1 MKKIV
6 FVVHRYGLEVNG
18 GAEYHCRVLA
28 EHLTDMYEVDVLTS
42 CARNNL
48 PWDNA
53 YKEGLEKINRVNVY
67 RFPVEKTRNEMLFDE
82 LSKQVGKGTKE
93 IEEEWIAQMG
103 PYCPSFLSFLEKN
116 ADRYEAVIFFTY
128 AYYFTVK
135 GIGLNLKNS
144 IIAPTAHDDVA
155 IRLPIYQKVFELPAA
170 ILYNSVEEKQFLTR
184 QFHTDKKLSEL
195 TSVGIDIPD
204 TSRYI
209 LPEQFLEYED
219 QYIVYAGRVSN
230 GKNFNELNRDFIE
243 YKKRNPSPLKLI
255 VIGNIDDRMM
265 LTHSEDIIYAG
276 FVTEEQ
282 KTAIIANARLLVMP
296 SLYESLSLVI
306 LESMAAGRPVL
317 VNGNCAVL
325 KGQCIRSNAG
335 LYYTNFFEFEETLRY
350 MLSNETAY
358 RQMCENGL
366 RFVKEHYNWEKVT
379 ANVRGLIEKLGEMN
393 GN

>member
-1 MKKIV
+1 MKKV
-6 FVVHRYGLEVNG
+6 AFVVQRYGLEVNG
-18 GAEYHCRVLA
+18 GAEYECRALA
-28 EHLTDMYEVDVLTS
+28 EHMADMYEVDVLTS

-53 YKEGLEKINRVNVY
+53 YKEGMERINRVNVY
-67 RFPVEKTRNEMLFDE
+67 RFPVEKMRDDRLFDE
-82 LSKQVGKGTKE
+82 LSKQAGKGIKE
-93 IEEEWIAQMG
+93 IEEEWISQMG

-116 ADRYEAVIFFTY
+116 ADRYEAVVFFTY

-135 GIGLNLKNS
+135 GIGLRLKNS
-144 IIAPTAHDDVA
+144 VLVPTAHDDAA

-170 ILYNSVEEKQFLTR
+170 FLYNSVEEKEFVIS
-184 QFHTDKKLSEL
+184 QFHTEAKPSGL
-195 TSVGIDIPD
+195 TCVGIDIPD
-204 TSRYI
+204 TDRYE
-209 LPEQFLEYED
+209 LPESFLTYRD
-219 QYIVYAGRVSN
+219 QYIVYAGRVSF

-255 VIGNIDDRMM
+255 VMGNIDDKMT
-265 LTHSEDIIYAG
+265 LTHSEDIIYTG
-276 FVTEEQ
+276 FVTDEQ

-296 SLYESLSLVI
+296 SFYESLSIVI

-335 LYYTNFFEFEETLRY
+335 LYYTNYFEFEEALRY

-366 RFVKEHYNWEKVT
+366 QFVKENYNWEKVT
-379 ANVRGLIEKLGEMN
+379 ADVSSLFEKLR
-393 GN
+393 

>member
-1 MKKIV
+1 MKKV
-6 FVVHRYGLEVNG
+6 AFVVQRYGLEVNG
-18 GAEYHCRVLA
+18 GAEYECRALA
-28 EHLTDMYEVDVLTS
+28 EHMADMYEVDVLTS

-53 YKEGLEKINRVNVY
+53 YKEGMERINRVNVY
-67 RFPVEKTRNEMLFDE
+67 RFPVEKMRDDRLFDE
-82 LSKQVGKGTKE
+82 LSKQAGKGIKE
-93 IEEEWIAQMG
+93 IEEEWISQMG

-116 ADRYEAVIFFTY
+116 ADRYEAVVFFTY

-135 GIGLNLKNS
+135 GIGLRLKNS
-144 IIAPTAHDDVA
+144 VLVPTAHDDAA

-170 ILYNSVEEKQFLTR
+170 FLYNSVEEKEFVIS
-184 QFHTDKKLSEL
+184 QFHTEAKPSGL
-195 TSVGIDIPD
+195 TCVGIDIPD
-204 TSRYI
+204 TDRYE
-209 LPEQFLEYED
+209 LPESFLTYRD
-219 QYIVYAGRVSN
+219 QYIVYAGRVSF

-255 VIGNIDDRMM
+255 VMGNIDDKMT
-265 LTHSEDIIYAG
+265 LTHSEDIIYKG
-276 FVTEEQ
+276 FVTDEQ

-296 SLYESLSLVI
+296 SFYESLSIVI

-335 LYYTNFFEFEETLRY
+335 LYYTNYFEFEEALRY

-366 RFVKEHYNWEKVT
+366 QFVKENYNWEKVT
-379 ANVRGLIEKLGEMN
+379 ADVSSLFEKLR
-393 GN
+393 

>member
-1 MKKIV
+1 MKKIA
-6 FVVHRYGLEVNG
+6 FVVQRYGLEVNG
-18 GAEYHCRVLA
+18 GAEYECRALA
-28 EHLTDMYEVDVLTS
+28 EHMTALYEVDVLTS

-53 YKEGLEKINRVNVY
+53 YKEGLEQIHHVNVY
-67 RFPVEKTRNEMLFDE
+67 RFPVEKMRNDMLFDE
-82 LSKQVGKGTKE
+82 LSKQVGKGIEE

-116 ADRYEAVIFFTY
+116 ADRYEAVVFFTY
-128 AYYFTVK
+128 AFYFTVK
-135 GIGLNLKNS
+135 GIGLRLKNS
-144 IIAPTAHDDVA
+144 ILVPTAHDDAA

-170 ILYNSVEEKQFLTR
+170 FLYNSIEEKEFVAR
-184 QFHTDKKLSEL
+184 QFHTDAKPSGM
-195 TSVGIDIPD
+195 TCIGIDIPD
-204 TSRYI
+204 TNRYV
-209 LPEQFLEYED
+209 LPEQFSFCQD
-219 QYIVYAGRVSN
+219 SYIVYAGRVSY

-255 VIGNIDDRMM
+255 VIGSIDDRVT

-276 FVTEEQ
+276 FVTDEQ
-282 KTAIIANARLLVMP
+282 KTAVIANAKLLVMP
-296 SLYESLSLVI
+296 SLYESLSIVI

-335 LYYTNFFEFEETLRY
+335 LYYTNFFEFEEALRY
-350 MLSNETAY
+350 MLSNEAAY

-366 RFVKEHYNWEKVT
+366 QFVKENYNWDRVT
-379 ANVRGLIEKLGEMN
+379 ADVGSLIEKIR
-393 GN
+393 

>member
-1 MKKIV
+1 MKKV
-6 FVVHRYGLEVNG
+6 AFVVQRYGLEVNG
-18 GAEYHCRVLA
+18 GAEYECRALA
-28 EHLTDMYEVDVLTS
+28 EHMADMYEVDVLTS

-53 YKEGLEKINRVNVY
+53 YKEGMERINRVNVY
-67 RFPVEKTRNEMLFDE
+67 RFPVEKMRDDRLFDE
-82 LSKQVGKGTKE
+82 LSKQAGKGIKE
-93 IEEEWIAQMG
+93 IEEEWISQMG

-116 ADRYEAVIFFTY
+116 ADRYEAVVFFTY

-135 GIGLNLKNS
+135 GIGLRLKNS
-144 IIAPTAHDDVA
+144 VLVPTAHDDAA

-170 ILYNSVEEKQFLTR
+170 FLYNSVEEKEFVIS
-184 QFHTDKKLSEL
+184 QFHTEAKPSGL
-195 TSVGIDIPD
+195 TCVGIDIPD
-204 TSRYI
+204 TDRYE
-209 LPEQFLEYED
+209 LPEPFLTYRD
-219 QYIVYAGRVSN
+219 QYIVYAGRVSF

-255 VIGNIDDRMM
+255 VMGNIDDKMT
-265 LTHSEDIIYAG
+265 LTHSEDIIYTG
-276 FVTEEQ
+276 FVTDEQ

-296 SLYESLSLVI
+296 SFYESLSIVI

-335 LYYTNFFEFEETLRY
+335 LYYTNYFEFEEALRY

-366 RFVKEHYNWEKVT
+366 RFVKENYNWEKVT
-379 ANVRGLIEKLGEMN
+379 ADVSSLFEKLR
-393 GN
+393 

>member
-1 MKKIV
+1 MKKV
-6 FVVHRYGLEVNG
+6 AFVVQRYGLEVNG
-18 GAEYHCRVLA
+18 GAEYECRALA
-28 EHLTDMYEVDVLTS
+28 EHMADMYEVDVLTS

-53 YKEGLEKINRVNVY
+53 YKEGMERINRVNVY
-67 RFPVEKTRNEMLFDE
+67 RFPVEKMRDDRLFDE
-82 LSKQVGKGTKE
+82 LSKQAGKGIKE
-93 IEEEWIAQMG
+93 IEEEWISQMG

-116 ADRYEAVIFFTY
+116 ADRYEAVVFFTY

-135 GIGLNLKNS
+135 GIGLRLKNS
-144 IIAPTAHDDVA
+144 VLVPTAHDDAA

-170 ILYNSVEEKQFLTR
+170 FLYNSVEEKEFVIS
-184 QFHTDKKLSEL
+184 QFHTEAKPSGL
-195 TSVGIDIPD
+195 TCVGIDIPD
-204 TSRYI
+204 TDRYE
-209 LPEQFLEYED
+209 LPEPFLTYRD
-219 QYIVYAGRVSN
+219 QYIVYAGRVSF
-230 GKNFNELNRDFIE
+230 GKNFKELNRDFIE

-255 VIGNIDDRMM
+255 VMGNIDDKMT
-265 LTHSEDIIYAG
+265 LTHSEDIIYTG
-276 FVTEEQ
+276 FVTDEQ

-296 SLYESLSLVI
+296 SFYESLSIVI

-335 LYYTNFFEFEETLRY
+335 LYYTNYFEFEEALRY

-366 RFVKEHYNWEKVT
+366 RFVKENYNWEKVT
-379 ANVRGLIEKLGEMN
+379 ADVSSLFEKLR
-393 GN
+393 

>member
-1 MKKIV
+1 MKKV
-6 FVVHRYGLEVNG
+6 AFVVQRYGLEVNG
-18 GAEYHCRVLA
+18 GAEYECRALA
-28 EHLTDMYEVDVLTS
+28 EHMADMYEVDVLTS

-53 YKEGLEKINRVNVY
+53 YKEGMERINRVNVY
-67 RFPVEKTRNEMLFDE
+67 RFPVEKMRDDRLFDE
-82 LSKQVGKGTKE
+82 LSKQAGKGIKE
-93 IEEEWIAQMG
+93 IEEEWISQMG

-116 ADRYEAVIFFTY
+116 ADRSEAVVFFTY

-135 GIGLNLKNS
+135 GIGLRLKNS
-144 IIAPTAHDDVA
+144 VLVPTAHDDAA

-170 ILYNSVEEKQFLTR
+170 FLYNSVEEKEFVIS
-184 QFHTDKKLSEL
+184 QFHTEAKPSGL
-195 TSVGIDIPD
+195 TCVGIDIPD
-204 TSRYI
+204 TDRYE
-209 LPEQFLEYED
+209 LPEPFLTYRD
-219 QYIVYAGRVSN
+219 QYIVYAGRVSF

-255 VIGNIDDRMM
+255 VMGNIDDKMT
-265 LTHSEDIIYAG
+265 LTHSEDIIYTG
-276 FVTEEQ
+276 FVTDEQ

-296 SLYESLSLVI
+296 SFYESLSIVI

-335 LYYTNFFEFEETLRY
+335 LYYTNYFEFEEALRY

-366 RFVKEHYNWEKVT
+366 RFVKENYNWEKVT
-379 ANVRGLIEKLGEMN
+379 ADVSSLFEKLR
-393 GN
+393 